1 MKGPPL
7 HTLSGGGA
15 NFSLRIPGGD
25 PGPGSASLGEPS
37 ERDFQRLRDLVREKG
52 GIDLALYGESY
63 LRRRLAILLRS
74 KGCASLEEYV
84 KLLSADPREMELFLN
99 SFILRVTEFFRSP
112 TTFEALEQRILPALY
127 SQKREQL
134 SHVVRAWSAGCS
146 SGEEP
151 YSLAIILRESLKRE
165 KDGFSVLIF
174 ASDIDQKSLVDAR
187 KGFFHPSKLKKVN
200 QAWRDTYFR
209 REGEGFVVSEEIR
222 RMVVF
227 RVHDLVD
234 PLPYRNLDL
243 ILFRNVLIYL
253 KPDVQR
259 SLLESFFEI
268 LNPGGYLVLGRTEG
282 GAGTVPSQYGIADIA
297 ERIYQRPLQ
306 ESE

>member
-1 MKGPPL
+1 MGELKE
-7 HTLSGGGA
+7 
-15 NFSLRIPGGD
+15 PGW
-25 PGPGSASLGEPS
+25 
-37 ERDFQRLRDLVREKG
+37 QKLRDLVREKG

-74 KGCASLEEYV
+74 KGCATLEEYV
-84 KLLSADPREMELFLN
+84 GLLTADPQEVELFVN

-112 TTFEALEQRILPALY
+112 TTFEALEQRILPALF
-127 SQKREQL
+127 SQKRKQF

-151 YSLAIILRESLKRE
+151 YSLAILMRESLKKE
-165 KDGFSVLIF
+165 KEGFSILIF
-174 ASDIDQKSLVDAR
+174 ATDIDQKSLMAAR
-187 KGFFHPSKLKKVN
+187 KGAFHPSKLKKVN
-200 QAWRDTYFR
+200 PAWRDTYFR
-209 REGEGFVVSEEIR
+209 RRGEEFLVSEEIR
-222 RMVVF
+222 KMVVF
-227 RVHDLVD
+227 RVHNLVD

-253 KPDVQR
+253 KPEVQR

-282 GAGTVPSQYGIADIA
+282 GGGTVPSQYEIADLG

-306 ESE
+306 GSELHPFTVPSPET